1 MSLSHSL
8 SNALSGLAATSR
20 MAETVS
26 SNLANA
32 LTEGYGRREVLLSAR
47 SLGGQGGGV
56 RVDGIARMVDRGVLT
71 DRRAAESVMTASDLT
86 AGALGRVE
94 RAIGAAGAEDGIA
107 ARLAALQSALTSAA
121 ANPSSDIALGTL
133 RDRLT
138 GLASGI
144 NAAAAA
150 VQKERLAAD
159 GQIAGDISTLN
170 RSLKALEE
178 VNLGIAH
185 AVNTGQDAAAL
196 MDQRQGIVDTIARI
210 VPVREIDRP
219 AGQIALVTTGGEVLI
234 DGPAREYGFA
244 PVHGMTADMT
254 LASGALSGLTRD
266 GEPVTGITLMDGGSL
281 GAAFRLRDT
290 VLPGQAAALDD
301 LAADLIDRFTDPA
314 VDPTLTATAPGLFTD
329 AGARRDPTDNTGLA
343 GRLAVNA
350 AIDPARGG
358 ALWRLRDGIGATAAG
373 PVGNATQLDAW
384 ADALGATTSG
394 ASFAERTAS
403 LTAGAGTARLTAEES
418 QAYATGRY
426 AALRDTELAGGVDSD
441 AETALLLRI
450 EQTYAAN
457 ARVLTAIDD
466 MIRTLME
473 I

>member
-32 LTEGYGRREVLLSAR
+32 LTEGYGRREVMLSAR
-47 SLGGQGGGV
+47 ALGGQGGGV
-56 RVDGIARMVDRGVLT
+56 RVDGLARIVDRGILA
-71 DRRAAESVMTASDLT
+71 DRRAAESAVTASDLT
-86 AGALGRVE
+86 SGALGRVE
-94 RAIGAAGAEDGIA
+94 SAIGAAGAGDGIA

-144 NAAAAA
+144 NSASAA
-150 VQKERLAAD
+150 VQKERLVAD
-159 GQIAGDISTLN
+159 GRIAADISTLN

-178 VNLGIAH
+178 VNLGIAN

-196 MDQRQGIVDTIARI
+196 MDQRQGIVDIIARI
-210 VPVREIDRP
+210 VPVRELDRP
-219 AGQIALVTTGGEVLI
+219 AGKIALVTTGGEVLI
-234 DGPAREYGFA
+234 DGPAREYGFTA
-244 PVHGMTADMT
+244 VHAMTADMSA
-254 LASGALSGLTRD
+254 ASGALSGLTRD
-266 GEPVTGITLMDGGSL
+266 GQPFNSSALMDGGSL

-314 VDPTLTATAPGLFTD
+314 VDPTLTATTPGLFTD
-329 AGARRDPTDNTGLA
+329 AGARRDPLDSTGLSS
-343 GRLAVNA
+343 RLAVNA
-350 AIDPARGG
+350 AVDPARGG
-358 ALWRLRDGIGATAAG
+358 ALWHLRDGIGATSAG
-373 PVGNATQLDAW
+373 PVGNAARLDAW
-384 ADALGATTSG
+384 ADALGSTAAG
-394 ASFAERTAS
+394 ASFADRTAS
-403 LTAGAGTARLTAEES
+403 LTAVAGNARLRAEES
-418 QAYATGRY
+418 QSYASGRY